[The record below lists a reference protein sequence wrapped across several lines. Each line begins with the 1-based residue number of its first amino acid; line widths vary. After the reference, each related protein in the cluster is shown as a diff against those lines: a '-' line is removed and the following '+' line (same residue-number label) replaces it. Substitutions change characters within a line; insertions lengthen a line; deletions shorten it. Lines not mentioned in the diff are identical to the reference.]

1 MANSEQLEILQQG
14 AEIWNEW
21 RRENPGIKPDLRK
34 AELRH
39 AKLEGVNLSNADLWE
54 AQLYKANLDGA
65 DLRHADLRGAH
76 LGSASIK
83 HGDLTDAMI
92 SQAYLGSS
100 HFDGSILT
108 RALLGSSN
116 LMEAS
121 LVGST
126 LIETSLAQ
134 AGLFCAKLTNAN
146 LSKANFVGASL
157 QRADLS
163 GANLT
168 NASLAGADLKY
179 ASLARADLSG
189 ALLIG
194 TSLVQTN
201 VEGATITGC
210 RIYGISVW
218 GLIGEPRA
226 QTNLVIT
233 DLTEPLITVDDIE
246 VAQFVYLMLNNKK
259 IRRVIDTIT
268 SKLVLILGRFTA
280 DRKQVLEAIREQLRR
295 RNYLPVLFDFDKP
308 LSRDIT
314 ETVST
319 LAHMARFVI
328 ADLTDA
334 KSIPQE
340 LERIVPN
347 LPSLAIQPILLK
359 SEAEYGMFEHF
370 KKYPWVLATYFY
382 SDVEDLLENLDRKVI
397 NQAETKARELL

>member
-1 MANSEQLEILQQG
+1 MASSEQLEILKQG

-21 RRENPGIKPDLRK
+21 RTDNPHIKPDLRQ
-34 AELRH
+34 ADLRH
-39 AKLEGVNLSNADLWE
+39 AKLIGINLSNADLWE
-54 AQLYKANLDGA
+54 AQLYKAILDNA
-65 DLRHADLRGAH
+65 DLRRADLRRAH
-76 LGSASIK
+76 LGGASLK
-83 HGDLTDAMI
+83 NGDLTDAMI

-100 HFDGSILT
+100 NFDGAVLT
-108 RALLGSSN
+108 RAFLGSSD
-116 LMEAS
+116 LIEAS
-121 LVGST
+121 LVRAT
-126 LIETSLAQ
+126 LMKTSLTEAR
-134 AGLFCAKLTNAN
+134 LFCTKLTNAN
-146 LSKANFVGASL
+146 LTNANLVGAML
-157 QRADLS
+157 HRADLS
-163 GANLT
+163 STNLT

-194 TSLVQTN
+194 TSLVETN

-218 GLIGEPRA
+218 GLIGEPRE

-233 DLTEPLITVDDIE
+233 DSTESLITVDDIE
-246 VAQFVYLMLNNKK
+246 VAQFIYLMLNNKK

-295 RNYLPVLFDFDKP
+295 RNYLPVLFDFEKP

-359 SEAEYGMFEHF
+359 SEAEYAMFEHF
-370 KKYPWVLATYFY
+370 KKYPWVLETYFY
-382 SDVEDLLENLDRKVI
+382 SDIEDLLKNLDQRVI
-397 NQAETKARELL
+397 IQAETKARELS